1 MSSNKIIQFRPT
13 KKTRD
18 IMAEAAHSSLY
29 GKEPLFRDRRTDTRK
44 LAILTTQ
51 RVAVL
56 LVCIYTPALAL
67 VLLVLWLLSRM

>member
-29 GKEPLFRDRRTDTRK
+29 GKEPLFRRKTDTRK

-67 VLLVLWLLSRM
+67 VLLALWLLSRM